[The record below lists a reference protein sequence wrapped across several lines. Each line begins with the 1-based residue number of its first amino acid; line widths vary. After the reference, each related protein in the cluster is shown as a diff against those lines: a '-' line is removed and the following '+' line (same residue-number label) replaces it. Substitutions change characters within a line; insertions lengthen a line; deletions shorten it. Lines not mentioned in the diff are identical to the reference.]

1 MAARARK
8 QTDLTENGA
17 RSAVTIYDVAERAGV
32 SPSVVSF
39 VLNRSRPVGDA
50 SRQRV
55 LEAIDA
61 LGYTPNAAARG
72 LRLRR
77 TGLVA
82 CLVPYLNNPLYSL
95 HAAGAEQE
103 LATAG
108 FLTIVSSTRGVPRAD
123 GAGGGNGSAAGADA
137 PSGAVLQALSGSRVD
152 GVLLFPYEDDA
163 PQVVRLAESGVP
175 VVYIDR
181 EPQRT
186 ALPADVAVD
195 AVVVDNESGVF
206 RATDHL
212 LALGHRRIGLVSL
225 RPESLSGPPRVAGYR
240 RAFVERGLD
249 VPEECLALG
258 RGGAEDGEAL
268 TARLLALRPAITAL
282 VVAVTNCTAAA
293 LRTLHRAGVR
303 IPEDLSVV
311 GYAHEG
317 ILGWPGLD
325 LTAVRYPGVEL
336 GREAAKLLLMRLRA
350 TPGEPRVRQRVVLQP
365 ELREGSS
372 TRRATAAGE
381 TVSHRSLDA
390 ARSR

>member
-1 MAARARK
+1 M
-8 QTDLTENGA
+8 
-17 RSAVTIYDVAERAGV
+17 TIYDVAQRAKV

-39 VLNRSRPVGDA
+39 VLNGSRPVGDA
-50 SRQRV
+50 TRQRV
-55 LEAIDA
+55 RAAIDA

-103 LATAG
+103 LAAAG
-108 FLTIVSSTRGVPRAD
+108 FLTIVSSTRGVPRAPGPT
-123 GAGGGNGSAAGADA
+123 GAAVSGNGHRPGDGGVSAGADS

-163 PQVVRLAESGVP
+163 PQVARLAESGVP

-181 EPQRT
+181 EPRH
-186 ALPADVAVD
+186 ASLPTDAAVD

-206 RATDHL
+206 RATEHL

-225 RPESLSGPPRVAGYR
+225 RPESLSGPPRLAGYR
-240 RAFVERGLD
+240 RAFQERGLE

-258 RGGAEDGEAL
+258 RGGPEDGEAL
-268 TARLLALRPAITAL
+268 TTQLLALRPAITAL

-293 LRTLHRAGVR
+293 LRTLHRSGVR
-303 IPEDLSVV
+303 LPDDLSVV

-325 LTAVRYPGVEL
+325 LAAVRYPGVEL
-336 GREAAKLLLMRLRA
+336 GREAAKLLLTRLRA
-350 TPGEPRVRQRVVLQP
+350 APGEPRVRQRVVLQP
-365 ELREGSS
+365 ELRVGSS
-372 TRRATAAGE
+372 TRRVGE
-381 TVSHRSLDA
+381 S
-390 ARSR
+390 